1 MKGNI
6 MELKWAE
13 TTDLRGRKLLTCDT
27 DVMRLEIH
35 DDDRPQYRYSITAKP
50 LPMSGIPGHYF
61 SVPYNYFAV
70 CKDVEEG
77 KRRLTTYVKDL
88 PS

>member
-6 MELKWAE
+6 MGLKWVE
-13 TTDLRGRKLLTCDT
+13 TSDIRGRKLLTCDT

-50 LPMSGIPGHYF
+50 LQASGIPGCYR
-61 SVPYNYFAV
+61 SAPYSYFAV
-70 CKDVEEG
+70 CTDVEEG
-77 KRRLTTYVKDL
+77 KRRLTAYVREL
-88 PS
+88 LS

>member
-1 MKGNI
+1 V
-6 MELKWAE
+6 E
-13 TTDLRGRKLLTCDT
+13 TSDIRGRKLLTCDT

-50 LPMSGIPGHYF
+50 LQASGIPGHHL
-61 SVPYNYFAV
+61 SAPYNYFAV